1 MMGWDMVTQASKC
14 RLSKFS
20 ISRPANTQAANG
32 LYANGRHQC
41 EVLIDVV
48 KEISG
53 VGDEW
58 VRVRLTD
65 EERASVTV
73 VECSEHGNQ
82 TLTPGWSC
90 DVEKNQFTLGLWR
103 DKSLPLEPGNDLEKR
118 LERSLEEPIKRYL
131 RCAPDAPI
139 GPAVF
144 MACVTIDSCV
154 YTTYSFKRDAVF
166 ESFITINPVRPMS
179 WDADDMDLYVDYLA
193 YSSAPPYR
201 TLVDVYYW
209 TPPGGLWVVKNM
221 GFDSPLGLPGEGKDF
236 QSVLSWHSP
245 IDNTTSSR
253 VGTFINKDELDSTL
267 HLHEIDAGLPA
278 PSPDPLIPFNKR
290 ATVLRAIRL
299 KSPLVPENRDAKSY
313 WRVLDNYGTEQ
324 KFLVKHTDPL
334 NLPGVPFFKLTGE
347 IVRTLKLILF
357 KIMLPGGR
365 SVTDELY
372 ANGRH
377 QCKVVVEVVV
387 EQLDAGGYWIPAR
400 LSDAE
405 RNSLTITL
413 YSPNVNEPLP
423 EGWSCDKEKNI
434 YDTGL
439 WRTRIDEVRPDQ
451 KPEVVAGHAQRQVEI
466 VERYLRVDP
475 SVPIEER
482 RFMASIELGGV
493 TYTTNYSDDD
503 VAFDSYVT
511 IRATLPYALST
522 SQLVEYVDNDAYSD
536 NLCDVDVYYWTPPA
550 GLRFLVNRGL
560 DSPASIPA
568 EGWNFRTSYF
578 TRNKQSSFAK
588 GGVVINKDTVNA
600 SVLIGD
606 IFSGHPNPS
615 GDSVRFNR
623 RSTIMRAVR
632 FCGEYNITGSRDNN
646 SVWRLWDN
654 YGCEHVFRIEQLY
667 DGDKLGLTDV

>member
-1 MMGWDMVTQASKC
+1 MVTQASKC

-65 EERASVTV
+65 QERASVTV

-90 DVEKNQFTLGLWR
+90 DVEKNQFTLGLWQ
-103 DKSLPLEPGNDLEKR
+103 DKSLPHEPVNDLEER
-118 LERSLEEPIKRYL
+118 LERSLEEPVKRYL
-131 RCAPDAPI
+131 RCSPDAPI

-154 YTTYSFKRDAVF
+154 YTTYSFKHDAVF

-193 YSSAPPYR
+193 YFSAPPYR

-221 GFDSPLGLPGEGKDF
+221 GFDSPLGLPGEGEDF

-245 IDNTTSSR
+245 IDNTASSR

-278 PSPDPLIPFNKR
+278 PSPDPFIPFNKR

-299 KSPLVPENRDAKSY
+299 KSPLVPENRDAKSF

-324 KFLVKHTDPL
+324 KFLVKQIDSM

-347 IVRTLKLILF
+347 IVRTLRVIHF
-357 KIMLPGGR
+357 KITLPGGGTF
-365 SVTDELY
+365 TDELY

-377 QCKVVVEVVV
+377 QCKVVAEVTV
-387 EQLDAGGYWIPAR
+387 EQLDSDGYWVPAR
-400 LSDAE
+400 LSNAE
-405 RNSLTITL
+405 RNSLTISL
-413 YSPNVNEPLP
+413 YSPNFNEPLP

-451 KPEVVAGHAQRQVEI
+451 KPEAVAGHAQRQVEI

-475 SVPIEER
+475 SVPVEER

-493 TYTTNYSDDD
+493 TYTTNYSDGD
-503 VAFDSYVT
+503 VAFDSYVVVRPARLYQLHVRDLT
-511 IRATLPYALST
+511 RYA
-522 SQLVEYVDNDAYSD
+522 DHDAYHD
-536 NLCDVDVYYWTPPA
+536 EYYDVDVYYWTPPA
-550 GLRFLVNRGL
+550 GLHFLVNKGL
-560 DSPASIPA
+560 DSPLSVSK
-568 EGWNFRTSYF
+568 EGLNFQTSYF
-578 TRNKQSSFAK
+578 NK
-588 GGVVINKDTVNA
+588 GGEGYYFKGGAVINKDVA
-600 SVLIGD
+600 GPVVSLDDIVLGTS
-606 IFSGHPNPS
+606 SGHEKI
-615 GDSVRFNR
+615 VRFNMR
-623 RSTIMRAVR
+623 PTIMRAVVAR
-632 FCGEYNITGSRDNN
+632 VRASSSGSDDAK
-646 SVWRLWDN
+646 SKWRILDN
-654 YGCEHVFRIEQLY
+654 YGCEHVFSLQQIREGLELELV
-667 DGDKLGLTDV
+667 DG